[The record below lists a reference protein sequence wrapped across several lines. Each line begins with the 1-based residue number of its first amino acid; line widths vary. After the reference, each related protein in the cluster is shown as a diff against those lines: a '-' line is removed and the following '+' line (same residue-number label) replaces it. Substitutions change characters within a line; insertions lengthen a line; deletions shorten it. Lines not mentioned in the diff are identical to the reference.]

1 MQKPSTGSEKSD
13 RMAFITSYIGIG
25 SNVGDRFANLQ
36 MAVSMLDLVPD
47 TAVTGVSRVYMTE
60 PVGDVGQERFFNAV
74 VAIQTELEPTELR
87 KHCKSIEH
95 DLGRP
100 DLYKRWSPRTI
111 DLDILLYGELC
122 MTSELLTIPHM
133 ELHYRK
139 FVLIPLLDIAN
150 PTHPLLKRT
159 IAELLSTCG
168 DHSVPVRLLE
178 KLVIKKAGC

>member
-1 MQKPSTGSEKSD
+1 MALST
-13 RMAFITSYIGIG
+13 AYIGIG

-47 TAVTGVSRVYMTE
+47 TTVTGVSRVYMTE
-60 PVGDVGQERFFNAV
+60 PVGVAGQERFFNAV
-74 VAIQTELEPTELR
+74 VEISTELEPPELR
-87 KHCKSIEH
+87 QQCKSIEH

-100 DLYKRWSPRTI
+100 DRYKRWSPRTI
-111 DLDILLYGELC
+111 DLDILLYRDLC
-122 MTSELLTIPHM
+122 LKSDLLIIPHK
-133 ELHYRK
+133 ELHCRK

-159 IAELLSTCG
+159 IADLLKTCG
-168 DHSVPVRLLE
+168 DLSVPVRLLE